1 MAESGSWPSIRSH
14 GLLSTKALLDLFEKK
29 GQERFEIE
37 SQWRPESVEIN
48 HPIYGYAVVRD
59 QKPLRDVGL
68 KRLLDGMSVR
78 EYYELLNGKT
88 FFWVR
93 RERLE
98 TLLNAKAYRD
108 RSHTV
113 LTVDTNDLVR
123 KYQNIISLSPINSGA
138 IIRGRSR
145 RGVGIFKRIRDYPFD
160 EMKKKKREEAIVE
173 LAVDYA
179 IKDISELVIRVEEW
193 MGSKPI
199 QLIWEKK
206 S

>member
-1 MAESGSWPSIRSH
+1 MAESGSWPSIRKH
-14 GLLSTKALLDLFEKK
+14 GLLSTSALLDLFEKK

-37 SQWRPESVEIN
+37 SKWRPESVEIS
-48 HPIYGYAVVRD
+48 HPIYGSAVIRD
-59 QKPLRDVGL
+59 QKPLRDIAL
-68 KRLLDGMSVR
+68 HRLLDGMSVR

-108 RSHTV
+108 RSHTI
-113 LTVDTNDLVR
+113 LTVDTKALV
-123 KYQNIISLSPINSGA
+123 KKHQKSISLSHINSGA
-138 IIRGRSR
+138 IICGNHR
-145 RGVGIFKRIRDYPFD
+145 RGTGTFKRIMDYPFD
-160 EMKKKKREEAIVE
+160 EMKKKKGDEAIVE

-179 IKDISELVIRVEEW
+179 VNDISELVIRVEEW
-193 MGSKPI
+193 MENKPI

-206 S
+206 